1 MRRSLVIFLW
11 LVSFSYFSS
20 ADEPKE
26 KSFELRNDD
35 RVLFLGNS
43 FFERALEYGY
53 IETTLALSFPDRDIT
68 FRNVGWDGDTVF
80 GHSRTG
86 GRRRAVFGDVE
97 EGFQKMVEHVR
108 LLKPSVIFLA
118 YGANESFAGLGGVDN
133 FKKGLQDLVEALSDS
148 GKVRFVFIS
157 PLPVSPKFLPD
168 PSYLKERNT
177 SLTAYSKVLST
188 VASKLRYP
196 FVDLLGPLSNT
207 EFTTNGLHP
216 NGKGYRLIAEEITD
230 QLNLPSAR
238 IELTSSKSEE
248 LRLTIIKK
256 NLLYFHRWRPRN
268 DAFVY
273 GERKNEQKIAQ
284 TEPAQFEP
292 FILKKESRIREI
304 LKTITSETQ

>member
-11 LVSFSYFSS
+11 LVLFSYFSS

-43 FFERALEYGY
+43 FFERALDYGY
-53 IETTLALSFPDRDIT
+53 IETTLTLSFPDRDIT

-108 LLKPSVIFLA
+108 QLKPSVIFLA

-148 GKVRFVFIS
+148 GKVRFVFFS

-292 FILKKESRIREI
+292 FILKKESRIVEI

>member
-108 LLKPSVIFLA
+108 QLKPSVIFLA

-148 GKVRFVFIS
+148 GKVRFVFFS

-196 FVDLLGPLSNT
+196 FVDLLGPLANT

-292 FILKKESRIREI
+292 FILKKESRIVEI

>member
-1 MRRSLVIFLW
+1 
-11 LVSFSYFSS
+11 
-20 ADEPKE
+20 
-26 KSFELRNDD
+26 
-35 RVLFLGNS
+35 
-43 FFERALEYGY
+43 
-53 IETTLALSFPDRDIT
+53 
-68 FRNVGWDGDTVF
+68 
-80 GHSRTG
+80 
-86 GRRRAVFGDVE
+86 
-97 EGFQKMVEHVR
+97 
-108 LLKPSVIFLA
+108 
-118 YGANESFAGLGGVDN
+118 
-133 FKKGLQDLVEALSDS
+133 
-148 GKVRFVFIS
+148 VRFVFFL

-177 SLTAYSKVLST
+177 SLMAYSKVLST

-196 FVDLLGPLSNT
+196 FVDLLGPLANT

-216 NGKGYRLIAEEITD
+216 NGNGYRLIAEEITD

-292 FILKKESRIREI
+292 FILKKESRIVEI

>member
-1 MRRSLVIFLW
+1 MCRSLLIFLW
-11 LVSFSYFSS
+11 LVLFSYFSS

-26 KSFELRNDD
+26 NSFELLNGD

-53 IETTLALSFPDRDIT
+53 IETAFALSFPDRDIT

-133 FKKGLQDLVEALSDS
+133 FKKGLQDLIEALGD
-148 GKVRFVFIS
+148 GEKVRFVFIS

-168 PSYLKERNT
+168 PSYLKERNA
-177 SLTAYSKVLST
+177 SLMAYSKVLST

-216 NGKGYRLIAEEITD
+216 NGNGYRLIAEEITD

-238 IELTSSKSEE
+238 IKLTTSKLEE

-292 FILKKESRIREI
+292 FILKKESRIVEI

>member
-26 KSFELRNDD
+26 KLFELRNDD

-86 GRRRAVFGDVE
+86 GRRRAVFGDVG

-148 GKVRFVFIS
+148 GKVRFVFFS

-177 SLTAYSKVLST
+177 SLMAYSKVLST

-196 FVDLLGPLSNT
+196 FVDLLGPLVNT

-216 NGKGYRLIAEEITD
+216 NGNGYRLIAEEVTD

-238 IELTSSKSEE
+238 IKLTSSKSSIRPKT
-248 LRLTIIKK
+248 LSSG
-256 NLLYFHRWRPRN
+256 LLVSLDFMDIWS
-268 DAFVY
+268 
-273 GERKNEQKIAQ
+273 Q
-284 TEPAQFEP
+284 
-292 FILKKESRIREI
+292 
-304 LKTITSETQ
+304 

>member
-1 MRRSLVIFLW
+1 MCRSLLIFLW

-26 KSFELRNDD
+26 KSFELLNGD

-53 IETTLALSFPDRDIT
+53 LESAIALSFPDRDIT

-118 YGANESFAGLGGVDN
+118 YGANESFAGLGGVGT
-133 FKKGLQDLVEALSDS
+133 FRQGLQYLVKALGDG

-157 PLPVSPKFLPD
+157 PLPLSPKFLPD
-168 PSYLKERNT
+168 PSYLKQRNT
-177 SLTAYSKVLST
+177 SLMAYAKELST
-188 VASKLRYP
+188 VASQLRHP
-196 FVDLLGPLSNT
+196 FVDLLGPFANT
-207 EFTTNGLHP
+207 EFTNNGLHP
-216 NGKGYRLIAEEITD
+216 NGNGYRLIAEEVTD

-238 IELTSSKSEE
+238 IKLTSSKSEE

-273 GERKNEQKIAQ
+273 GERKSEQKVAQ

>member
-1 MRRSLVIFLW
+1 M
-11 LVSFSYFSS
+11 
-20 ADEPKE
+20 
-26 KSFELRNDD
+26 
-35 RVLFLGNS
+35 
-43 FFERALEYGY
+43 
-53 IETTLALSFPDRDIT
+53 
-68 FRNVGWDGDTVF
+68 
-80 GHSRTG
+80 
-86 GRRRAVFGDVE
+86 
-97 EGFQKMVEHVR
+97 
-108 LLKPSVIFLA
+108 
-118 YGANESFAGLGGVDN
+118 
-133 FKKGLQDLVEALSDS
+133 
-148 GKVRFVFIS
+148 
-157 PLPVSPKFLPD
+157 
-168 PSYLKERNT
+168 
-177 SLTAYSKVLST
+177 
-188 VASKLRYP
+188 
-196 FVDLLGPLSNT
+196 DLLGPLANT

-292 FILKKESRIREI
+292 FILKKESRIVEI

>member
-26 KSFELRNDD
+26 KSFELLNGD

-148 GKVRFVFIS
+148 GKVRFVFFS

-292 FILKKESRIREI
+292 FILKKESRIVEI

>member
-1 MRRSLVIFLW
+1 MCRSLLIFLW
-11 LVSFSYFSS
+11 LVLFSYFSS
-20 ADEPKE
+20 ADETKE
-26 KSFELRNDD
+26 KSFELLNGD

-53 IETTLALSFPDRDIT
+53 IETAIALSFPDRDIT

-133 FKKGLQDLVEALSDS
+133 FKKGLQDLIEALGDG
-148 GKVRFVFIS
+148 GKVRFVIIS

-168 PSYLKERNT
+168 PSYLKERNA
-177 SLTAYSKVLST
+177 SLMAYSKVLST

-196 FVDLLGPLSNT
+196 FVDLLGLS
-207 EFTTNGLHP
+207 
-216 NGKGYRLIAEEITD
+216 LIHI
-230 QLNLPSAR
+230 
-238 IELTSSKSEE
+238 
-248 LRLTIIKK
+248 
-256 NLLYFHRWRPRN
+256 
-268 DAFVY
+268 
-273 GERKNEQKIAQ
+273 
-284 TEPAQFEP
+284 
-292 FILKKESRIREI
+292 
-304 LKTITSETQ
+304 

>member
-1 MRRSLVIFLW
+1 MCRSLVIYLW
-11 LVSFSYFSS
+11 LGWFSYLCF
-20 ADEPKE
+20 ADESKN
-26 KSFELRNDD
+26 KSFELSDGD

-43 FFERALEYGY
+43 FFERALEFGY
-53 IETTLALSFPDRDIT
+53 LETALNLSFPHRNIT
-68 FRNVGWDGDTVF
+68 FRNLGWDGDTVF

-97 EGFQKMVEHVR
+97 EGFNRLVEHVR
-108 LLKPSVIFLA
+108 SLEPSVIFLA
-118 YGANESFAGLGGVDN
+118 YGTNESFAGLKGVSS
-133 FKKGLQDLVEALSDS
+133 FKKGLERLLETIGEG

-157 PLPVSPKFLPD
+157 PLPVDSKFLPD
-168 PSYLKERNT
+168 PSYLKERKA
-177 SLTAYSKVLST
+177 SLMAYSKVLRT
-188 VASKLRYP
+188 VASELRYP
-196 FVDLLGPLSNT
+196 FVDLLGPLANT

-216 NGKGYRLIAEEITD
+216 NGNGYRFIAEEITD

-238 IELTSSKSEE
+238 IQLTSSKSEE
-248 LRLTIIKK
+248 LRLNIIKK

-292 FILKKESRIREI
+292 FILKKESRILEI

>member
-148 GKVRFVFIS
+148 GKVRFVFFS

-177 SLTAYSKVLST
+177 SLMTYSKVLST

-196 FVDLLGPLSNT
+196 FVDLLGPLANT

-216 NGKGYRLIAEEITD
+216 NGNGYRLIAEEITD

>member
-1 MRRSLVIFLW
+1 MCRSLLIFLW
-11 LVSFSYFSS
+11 LVWFSYFSS
-20 ADEPKE
+20 ANESKE
-26 KSFELRNDD
+26 KSFELLDGD
-35 RVLFLGNS
+35 RILFLGNS

-53 IETTLALSFPDRDIT
+53 LETAIALSFPDRDIT

-118 YGANESFAGLGGVDN
+118 YGANESFAGLGGVGT
-133 FKKGLQDLVEALSDS
+133 FRQGLQYLVKALGDG

-157 PLPVSPKFLPD
+157 PLPLSPKFLPD
-168 PSYLKERNT
+168 PSYLKQRNT
-177 SLTAYSKVLST
+177 SLMAYAKELST
-188 VASKLRYP
+188 VASQLRHP
-196 FVDLLGPLSNT
+196 FVDLLGPFANT
-207 EFTTNGLHP
+207 EFTNNGLHP
-216 NGKGYRLIAEEITD
+216 NGNGYRLIAEEVTD

-238 IELTSSKSEE
+238 IKLTSSKSEE

-273 GERKNEQKIAQ
+273 GERKSEQKVAQ

>member
-43 FFERALEYGY
+43 FFERALDYGY
-53 IETTLALSFPDRDIT
+53 IETTLTLSFPDRDIT

-108 LLKPSVIFLA
+108 QLKPSVIFLA

-148 GKVRFVFIS
+148 GKVRFVFFS

-292 FILKKESRIREI
+292 FILKKESRIVEI

>member
-26 KSFELRNDD
+26 KSFELLNGD

-148 GKVRFVFIS
+148 GKVRFVFFS

-188 VASKLRYP
+188 IASKLRYP

-304 LKTITSETQ
+304 LKTITSETK